1 MLNRWVLRRLWKTEE
16 ERDKEKGLSLAG
28 CRISSGSWFQ
38 RIGAVK
44 VKDLFVILAVDGLD
58 GRARVIVDDDLVLTL
73 F

>member
-1 MLNRWVLRRLWKTEE
+1 M
-16 ERDKEKGLSLAG
+16 
-28 CRISSGSWFQ
+28 SSGSWFQ